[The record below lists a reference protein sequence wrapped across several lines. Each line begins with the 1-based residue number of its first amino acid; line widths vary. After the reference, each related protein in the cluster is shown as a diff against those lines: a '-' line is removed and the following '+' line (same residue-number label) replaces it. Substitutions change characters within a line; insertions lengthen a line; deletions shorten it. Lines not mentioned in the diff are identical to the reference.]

1 MVGSWAYALAL
12 RKIGW
17 ELNPSVTG
25 VRGKHSNMLR
35 REPVN
40 TLQYNKSKKG
50 TRVHARAHTTRHTT
64 V

>member
-1 MVGSWAYALAL
+1 MVRSWAYALAL

-25 VRGKHSNMLR
+25 AGGKHSNMLR

-50 TRVHARAHTTRHTT
+50 TRVHARRTCTHY
-64 V
+64 